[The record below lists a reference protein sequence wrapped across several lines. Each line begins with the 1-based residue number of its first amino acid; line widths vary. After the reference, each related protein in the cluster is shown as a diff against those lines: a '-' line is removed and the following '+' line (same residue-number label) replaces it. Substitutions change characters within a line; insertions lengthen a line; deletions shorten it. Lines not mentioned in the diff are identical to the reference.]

1 MFDCY
6 GGEIIALVMDTN
18 MKKELCMKTVE
29 EAYKARN
36 PGSSV
41 TIHSDAGSQ
50 YTSSKYKEL
59 LGKHLAVQSMSDVAK
74 CYDNSRM
81 ESWFATLKKEKLYKI
96 NTAAMLVEEVKQII
110 WRYAFVYYNRQR
122 VTTVN
127 QAAGLLQSTGKK
139 QQQ

>member
-1 MFDCY
+1 
-6 GGEIIALVMDTN
+6 
-18 MKKELCMKTVE
+18 MKTVE

-36 PGSSV
+36 PGNGV
-41 TIHSDAGSQ
+41 IIHSDSGSQ
-50 YTSSKYKEL
+50 YTSGKYKEL

-96 NTAAMLVEEVKQII
+96 NTSNMTVEEVKQIV

-127 QAAGLLQSTGKK
+127 AGGWPPSIYREKTTAIKAAA
-139 QQQ
+139 